1 MSRTPLFKPI
11 SVLAAVG
18 TKGLTSLKT
27 VRATR
32 EFCFPTFPRRLLA
45 WEEST
50 CAVATGIDA
59 SLPPSGAIIISVGLA
74 LEQVWGSV
82 IDLDGLLCVGTGFA
96 GCDGR
101 SPFKV

>member
-1 MSRTPLFKPI
+1 MSRTAFQTNVSL
-11 SVLAAVG
+11 LAAAETNG
-18 TKGLTSLKT
+18 RTPLKT
-27 VRATR
+27 VRVTR
-32 EFCFPTFPRRLLA
+32 EFWFPKFPRRLLA

-50 CAVATGIDA
+50 RAAETGIDA

-74 LEQVWGSV
+74 LEQVGGSV

-101 SPFKV
+101 SPF